1 MTQVVALVPARD
13 ESAAIVDTV
22 TALRSVV
29 DEVIVVDDGSRDATA
44 VLARNAGARVV
55 AGGGGRGKGGALE
68 RGLDAIG
75 DADVVLLAD
84 GDLGTSAATLAG
96 LVAPIVRGD
105 ADLCIGVPTARITGG
120 LGVVRRFAAFAIRA
134 AGGPALAAPLSG
146 QRAVAIEVLPA
157 LRPLAPR
164 FGVETAMT
172 MDAARA
178 GLRILEIPIAFT
190 HRATGRDPSG
200 FLHRARQGYDIAV
213 AALPRLVRRRRR

>member
-1 MTQVVALVPARD
+1 MTRVVALVPARD
-13 ESAAIVDTV
+13 EAMTIVDTV
-22 TALRSVV
+22 SALRSIV

-68 RGLDAIG
+68 RGLDALG

-84 GDLGTSAATLAG
+84 GDLGGSAATLVAL
-96 LVAPIVRGD
+96 LVPIVRGD
-105 ADLCIGVPTARITGG
+105 ADLSIAVPTARVTGG
-120 LGVVRRFAAFAIRA
+120 LGAVRRLAALAIRA

-146 QRAVAIEVLPA
+146 QRAVATEVLPA

-178 GLRILEIPIAFT
+178 GLRIRELPIAFT
-190 HRATGRDPSG
+190 HRRTGRDPSG
-200 FLHRARQGYDIAV
+200 FLHRGRQGLDIILAV
-213 AALPRLVRRRRR
+213 LPRLLRRGRR